1 MAVQVNEIIIR
12 AAVSEG
18 GDAQQQAQPKA
29 GKTNSSDASD
39 KDSIVAECVE
49 QVLDILKKEIK
60 R

>member
-12 AAVSEG
+12 ATVSEG
-18 GDAQQQAQPKA
+18 GDAPQPAAPKSGKA
-29 GKTNSSDASD
+29 NNSDSSE

>member
-12 AAVSEG
+12 ATVSEG
-18 GDAQQQAQPKA
+18 GDAQQSP
-29 GKTNSSDASD
+29 GKGEKKGNADASD
-39 KDSIVAECVE
+39 KDSIIAECVD

>member
-1 MAVQVNEIIIR
+1 MPVQVNEIIIR
-12 AAVSEG
+12 ASVSEG
-18 GDAQQQAQPKA
+18 GDAQQPAQPKTGKA
-29 GKTNSSDASD
+29 GGSDSSD

>member
-1 MAVQVNEIIIR
+1 MPVQVNEIIIR
-12 AAVSEG
+12 ATVSEG
-18 GDAQQQAQPKA
+18 GDAQPAQPKA
-29 GKTNSSDASD
+29 GKGNSADASD

>member
-1 MAVQVNEIIIR
+1 MPVQVNEIIIR
-12 AAVSEG
+12 ATVSEG

-29 GKTNSSDASD
+29 GTGNGSGTSD